1 MSENTITAAAT
12 NGTAGA
18 NGKASP
24 TQRTDTRTFAT
35 EAEARAAGPKAG
47 NEKWKIWIYC
57 GPRGG
62 APVYYW
68 ANGRG
73 MATVR
78 GAEADGATVECLD
91 RPAAAPLTAAKV
103 DDFLGRMS
111 DEDRAILIAKY
122 TQAAPAAGP
131 SPAPAPTSAPAP
143 KGNKGKG
150 GK

>member
-1 MSENTITAAAT
+1 MNENTTAAAAAT

-24 TQRTDTRTFAT
+24 TQRADTRTFAT

-47 NEKWKIWIYC
+47 NEKWKIWRYC

-91 RPAAAPLTAAKV
+91 RPARGTLTAAKV

-111 DEDRAILIAKY
+111 DADRAALILKY
-122 TQAAPAAGP
+122 VPAPAAAP
-131 SPAPAPTSAPAP
+131 TPAPAPA
-143 KGNKGKG
+143 GKG
-150 GK
+150 GKGKAGK